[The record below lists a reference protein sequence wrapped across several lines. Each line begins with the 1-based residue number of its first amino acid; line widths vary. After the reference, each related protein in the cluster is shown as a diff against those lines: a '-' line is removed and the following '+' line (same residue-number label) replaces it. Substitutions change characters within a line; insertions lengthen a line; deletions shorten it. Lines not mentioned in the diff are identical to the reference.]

1 MSTPPPVAGPVS
13 TPPPATPRTGDPGP
27 AIETLVARLLV
38 IGTWV
43 AVALVLAGVLAML
56 ATGVDPLVHGARPV
70 FDPGSIPAALLAL
83 RPPRFLWAGLLA
95 VLLLPIGR
103 VVVSGIGFLVA
114 RDRRLALVSLAV
126 LVVVIVSVVAALGL
140 EG

>member
-1 MSTPPPVAGPVS
+1 MSQAPTTVDGS
-13 TPPPATPRTGDPGP
+13 RDPGP

-43 AVALVLAGVLAML
+43 AVALVLAGVLGML
-56 ATGVDPLVHGARPV
+56 LTGVDPLEHGERPL
-70 FDPGSIPAALLAL
+70 FDLGGIPADLLAL
-83 RPPRFLWAGLLA
+83 RPAGFLWAGLVT
-95 VLLLPIGR
+95 VLLLPIGL

-126 LVVVIVSVVAALGL
+126 LVVVIVSIAAAIGL

>member
-1 MSTPPPVAGPVS
+1 MSTPPAAVRTGA
-13 TPPPATPRTGDPGP
+13 PRAGDPGTG
-27 AIETLVARLLV
+27 IETLVARLLV

-56 ATGVDPLVHGARPV
+56 ATGVDPLVHGERPV
-70 FDPGSIPAALLAL
+70 FDPAGIPADLLAL
-83 RPPRFLWAGLLA
+83 RPTGFLWAGLLA

-103 VVVSGIGFLVA
+103 VVVSGVGFLVA

-126 LVVVIVSVVAALGL
+126 LVVVVVSIVAALGL